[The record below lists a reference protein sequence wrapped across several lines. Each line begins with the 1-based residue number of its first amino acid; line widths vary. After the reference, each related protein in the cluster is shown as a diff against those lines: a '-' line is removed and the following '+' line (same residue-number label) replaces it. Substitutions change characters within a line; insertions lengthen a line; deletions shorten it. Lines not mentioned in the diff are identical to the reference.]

1 VIDHAFLRLIGS
13 VPRPRDR
20 HALGVPGRRVGDS
33 IVKNPAG
40 GKAGL
45 GPGVGRPPSGDQ
57 SNVTTPRATWPVR
70 SAAKPSLIS
79 SIL

>member
-1 VIDHAFLRLIGS
+1 VHDR
-13 VPRPRDR
+13 RP
-20 HALGVPGRRVGDS
+20 GDD
-33 IVKNPAG
+33 V
-40 GKAGL
+40 
-45 GPGVGRPPSGDQ
+45 VERDQ